1 MKMKYVIYE
10 NDGAKHYVVFDFSVD
25 HSEMARRMGIGA
37 KILSAGFVSF
47 NDEGACCYGESVSL
61 NMKSRGDIDSKI
73 INGRM
78 W

>member
-1 MKMKYVIYE
+1 MKRKYVIYE
-10 NDGAKHYVVFDFSVD
+10 DDEVEHYVVFDMLID

-37 KILSAGFVSF
+37 KILSAGFVQF
-47 NDEGACCYGESVSL
+47 GPDGAYCYGESVSL
-61 NMKSRGDIDSKI
+61 NMKSRDDVDSKI